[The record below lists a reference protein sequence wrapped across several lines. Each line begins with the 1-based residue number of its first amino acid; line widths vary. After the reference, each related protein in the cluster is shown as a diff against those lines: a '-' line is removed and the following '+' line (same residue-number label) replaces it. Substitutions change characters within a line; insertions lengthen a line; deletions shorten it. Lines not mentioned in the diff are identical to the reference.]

1 MFPAT
6 AAKSI
11 RKMCKCN
18 CRVCKRSRKLEAVLR
33 RYNMKPKDVAFLH
46 DILTSLMTAE
56 LDRDWALA
64 ELKEL
69 KAKTKTER
77 KQTNESTEK

>member
-11 RKMCKCN
+11 RKMRKCN
-18 CRVCKRSRKLEAVLR
+18 CRVCKRSRKLEAVLS
-33 RYNMKPKDVAFLH
+33 RYNMKPKDVNFLH
-46 DILTSLMTAE
+46 AILTSLMSAE

-64 ELKEL
+64 ELDDRPE
-69 KAKTKTER
+69 KTKQEKG
-77 KQTNESTEK
+77 KQNESTEK

>member
-1 MFPAT
+1 MFPAI

-18 CRVCKRSRKLEAVLR
+18 CRVCKRSRKLEAVLS

-46 DILTSLMTAE
+46 DMLTSLMTAE

-64 ELKEL
+64 ELKE
-69 KAKTKTER
+69 ATEKTKQEKG
-77 KQTNESTEK
+77 KQNESTEE

>member
-1 MFPAT
+1 M
-6 AAKSI
+6 
-11 RKMCKCN
+11 RKCN
-18 CRVCKRSRKLEAVLR
+18 CRVCKRSQKLEAVLS
-33 RYNMKPKDVAFLH
+33 RYNMKSKDVAFLH

-69 KAKTKTER
+69 KAKTKTE
-77 KQTNESTEK
+77 KEQTNESIEK

>member
-11 RKMCKCN
+11 RKMRKCN
-18 CRVCKRSRKLEAVLR
+18 CRVCKRSRKLEAVLS

-69 KAKTKTER
+69 KAKTKTE
-77 KQTNESTEK
+77 KEQTNESTEK

>member
-6 AAKSI
+6 AAEST
-11 RKMCKCN
+11 RKMSKCN
-18 CRVCKRSRKLEAVLR
+18 CRVCRRSRKLEAVLS

-46 DILTSLMTAE
+46 DILISLMTAE

-64 ELKEL
+64 ELK
-69 KAKTKTER
+69 AKTKTE
-77 KQTNESTEK
+77 KEQTNESTEK

>member
-6 AAKSI
+6 AAEST
-11 RKMCKCN
+11 RKMSKCN
-18 CRVCKRSRKLEAVLR
+18 CRVCRRSRKFESILSK
-33 RYNMKPKDVAFLH
+33 YNMAQKDLEFMQ
-46 DILTSLMTAE
+46 DILLSLRTAE

>member
-6 AAKSI
+6 AAEST
-11 RKMCKCN
+11 RKMSKCN
-18 CRVCKRSRKLEAVLR
+18 CRVCKRSRKLEAVLS
-33 RYNMKPKDVAFLH
+33 RYSMKPKDVKFLR

-64 ELKEL
+64 DLKEVAE
-69 KAKTKTER
+69 KMTRGKG
-77 KQTNESTEK
+77 KQNESTEK

>member
-11 RKMCKCN
+11 RKMRKCN
-18 CRVCKRSRKLEAVLR
+18 CRVCKRSRKLEAVLS
-33 RYNMKPKDVAFLH
+33 RYNMKPKDVTFLR

-64 ELKEL
+64 ELK
-69 KAKTKTER
+69 AKTKTE
-77 KQTNESTEK
+77 KEQTNESTEE

>member
-6 AAKSI
+6 AAESI
-11 RKMCKCN
+11 RKMRKCN
-18 CRVCKRSRKLEAVLR
+18 CRVCRRSRKLEAVLS

-56 LDRDWALA
+56 LDRDWVLA
-64 ELKEL
+64 ELKGAAE
-69 KAKTKTER
+69 KMTQEKG
-77 KQTNESTEK
+77 KQNESTEK